1 MEDIDVNSRLRQDF
15 GRTGKNYLGLTK
27 TVESIVQAVVDE
39 LAGADYDDDKN
50 DNFGIEDKE
59 YELR

>member
-1 MEDIDVNSRLRQDF
+1 
-15 GRTGKNYLGLTK
+15 
-27 TVESIVQAVVDE
+27 VESIVQAVVDE
-39 LAGADYDDDKN
+39 LAGADYDDDEN